1 MEIVT
6 VKCELC
12 DKQIPKDKAIEIR
25 NGVYVCQEC
34 FDENFVVCE
43 ECGKFLHILYD
54 AVPVYDGYYFVCD
67 DCYEKGYEACE
78 ICERILPKDE
88 VYYDK
93 KRKMYICIYCL
104 EELNQRGVSNVSD
117 SPNKM

>member
-1 MEIVT
+1 MEMVT
-6 VKCELC
+6 IKCELY
-12 DKQIPKDKAIEIR
+12 EMEF
-25 NGVYVCQEC
+25 NVCQEC
-34 FDENFVVCE
+34 FDENFVV
-43 ECGKFLHILYD
+43 
-54 AVPVYDGYYFVCD
+54 
-67 DCYEKGYEACE
+67 CE

-104 EELNQRGVSNVSD
+104 EELNQNGVSNVSD